1 MTQEQFKAQL
11 KQTVNEYIRTALAG
25 EEVGDISAASRTV
38 VGIKLTSLI
47 DAVETAIRQAT
58 GEASD
63 GSNYY
68 WEDGRFFQD
77 HQHSSVPNSAV
88 AITDDLWVDWSNQK
102 DHLVEEEDVTESMQD
117 QILVRKSRFSASDG
131 RRLMCVEHIVTTATP
146 HRTKLFYF
154 VPA

>member
-25 EEVGDISAASRTV
+25 EQVGDINTASRTV
-38 VGIKLTSLI
+38 IDIKLTSLI
-47 DAVETAIRQAT
+47 DAVETAIRRAT
-58 GEASD
+58 GEAGD

-88 AITDDLWVDWSNQK
+88 AITDDLWADWSNQK
-102 DHLVEEEDVTESMQD
+102 DHLEEEDVAESMQD
-117 QILVRKSRFSASDG
+117 QILVRKSRFNSSDG